1 MIEAVGL
8 TKRYGD
14 KTAVY
19 NLSFQVRPGAV
30 TGFLGPNGS
39 GKSTTMRMIL
49 GLDNP
54 TSGQV
59 TIGGFPYRK
68 LPNAPRQVGA
78 LLDAKAVH
86 GGRSARNHLLSL
98 AQLSGIPARRVD
110 EVLGVV
116 GLQDVARKRSKGF
129 SLGMGQRLGIAAALL
144 GDPQVLLF
152 DEPVN
157 GLDPEGIL
165 WVRNLM
171 KALAAEGR
179 TVFVSSHLMS
189 EMALTADQ
197 LIVIG
202 RGQLLSD
209 MSVRDFISANS
220 ADFARVRTP
229 DTEPQL
235 REKLTSALTEVGG
248 HVMPEQDGGL
258 RVTGL
263 PLPRISDIAHDTD
276 VRLWELS
283 PHQASLEE
291 AYMRMTQGAVD
302 YRSTIDQKAGLMQQL
317 PPGAQPPMPVPG
329 QGQPGWYAPPSP
341 QHGGQPFGM
350 GQPRRIPTAPRTRTA
365 PLRRPARRYRARTG
379 PGTPDPAGADTA
391 APGPGSRCPAGS
403 GRGRD
408 PGPCRPRPRP
418 LLPRRHRPDQARG
431 RPMSTPQPPMPQAA
445 APYAGYTSPIPVVRT
460 HLGHALA
467 SEWTKIK
474 SVRST
479 LWTLGVFVVLVIGI
493 GLLAAVVVSNSS
505 SELHGENPLSYGFF
519 GLLLGC
525 MCIITLGVLTTASEY
540 GTGMIRTTMTACPSR
555 GRVLAA
561 KSIVFFTVAFVVT
574 LVSSVFI
581 AFVDASLLE
590 GNGAKDPSAGEWLKG
605 TVGVS
610 LYIALLGLLSLIIG
624 SIIRHSAGAITV
636 MIGAVL
642 APLVIALFMF
652 SQSLEDVRQKLFEY
666 SIPNQLS
673 VFYSNSLTDSG
684 PSGWDPLWIIVGV
697 TALAFAGAVALLE
710 QRDV

>member
-54 TSGQV
+54 TAGHV
-59 TIGGFPYRK
+59 TIGGFPYRR
-68 LPNAPRQVGA
+68 LPNAARHVGA

-116 GLQDVARKRSKGF
+116 GLQDVAKRRSKGF

-189 EMALTADQ
+189 EMALTADH

-202 RGQLLSD
+202 RGQLLAD
-209 MSVRDFISANS
+209 MSVSAFISANS

-229 DTEPQL
+229 DSEPQQ
-235 REKLTSALTEVGG
+235 REKLSAALTESGG
-248 HVMPEQDGGL
+248 HVLPEQDGAL

-263 PLPRISDIAHDTD
+263 PLPRISDIAHEHE

-302 YRSTIDQKAGLMQQL
+302 YRSTIDQKEGLQQPL
-317 PPGAQPPMPVPG
+317 PPGMQPPMPVPG
-329 QGQPGWYAPPSP
+329 QGQPGWYAPPPP
-341 QHGGQPFGM
+341 QQG
-350 GQPRRIPTAPRTRTA
+350 A
-365 PLRRPARRYRARTG
+365 PLPQGAPVPSGPYGTPHGAA
-379 PGTPDPAGADTA
+379 PGTPNPYAQPAPQGFAPAAQQVPAGAPA
-391 APGPGSRCPAGS
+391 APPTPPGATGQAPSDGPPAAPAAASPAPQVPAAQPSAAPAAAGEPAG
-403 GRGRD
+403 
-408 PGPCRPRPRP
+408 
-418 LLPRRHRPDQARG
+418 
-431 RPMSTPQPPMPQAA
+431 PPAA
-445 APYAGYTSPIPVVRT
+445 APSAP
-460 HLGHALA
+460 A
-467 SEWTKIK
+467 SAPAAAPTTDLTKP
-474 SVRST
+474 
-479 LWTLGVFVVLVIGI
+479 
-493 GLLAAVVVSNSS
+493 
-505 SELHGENPLSYGFF
+505 E
-519 GLLLGC
+519 
-525 MCIITLGVLTTASEY
+525 
-540 GTGMIRTTMTACPSR
+540 
-555 GRVLAA
+555 
-561 KSIVFFTVAFVVT
+561 
-574 LVSSVFI
+574 
-581 AFVDASLLE
+581 DA
-590 GNGAKDPSAGEWLKG
+590 
-605 TVGVS
+605 
-610 LYIALLGLLSLIIG
+610 
-624 SIIRHSAGAITV
+624 R
-636 MIGAVL
+636 
-642 APLVIALFMF
+642 
-652 SQSLEDVRQKLFEY
+652 
-666 SIPNQLS
+666 
-673 VFYSNSLTDSG
+673 
-684 PSGWDPLWIIVGV
+684 
-697 TALAFAGAVALLE
+697 
-710 QRDV
+710 